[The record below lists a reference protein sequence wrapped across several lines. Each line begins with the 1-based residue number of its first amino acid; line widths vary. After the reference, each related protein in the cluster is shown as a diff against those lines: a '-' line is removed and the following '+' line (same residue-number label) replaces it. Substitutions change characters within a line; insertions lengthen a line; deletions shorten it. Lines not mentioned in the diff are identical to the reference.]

1 MRKLLFIFLCFLSCQ
16 DEISLEFPIESQ
28 KLVVEGGIEP
38 NMPPYVILSKN
49 QGYFDEI
56 NANTYNDLFVY
67 DAEVVV
73 WTLDENGVA
82 DSVYLQPLPPPLDS
96 IPVFTDI
103 NYLFSLTNPPYAN
116 SNGYPF
122 SKENKTY
129 NLITIDFLTLGKDGY
144 SNLKKKVKVKY
155 DLHKLLIE
163 YFSN

>member
-1 MRKLLFIFLCFLSCQ
+1 MLFFQ
-16 DEISLEFPIESQ
+16 
-28 KLVVEGGIEP
+28 
-38 NMPPYVILSKN
+38 KN

-103 NYLFSLTNPPYAN
+103 NYLFSLN
-116 SNGYPF
+116 
-122 SKENKTY
+122 
-129 NLITIDFLTLGKDGY
+129 
-144 SNLKKKVKVKY
+144 
-155 DLHKLLIE
+155 
-163 YFSN
+163 